1 MKTGIS
7 KKDKTTAIY
16 FNESEKWIEVQTYN
30 TDLKKRL
37 SAYAVQYPEHCQVID
52 DNEMGELIFRIEKG
66 RLSFRLPAP
75 YTDERRKAASD
86 YAKEHGITA
95 RSPVLENPILDESIQ
110 DSPAEEN
117 WAQ

>member
-1 MKTGIS
+1 MKTGLS

-16 FNESEKWIEVQTYN
+16 FNEADRWVEVQNYN

-37 SAYAVQYPEHCQVID
+37 SAYAAEYPQHCRQID
-52 DNEMGELIFRIEKG
+52 DNEMGELIFLIEKG
-66 RLSFRLPAP
+66 RFSFRLTAP

-86 YAKEHGITA
+86 YAKEHGIAA
-95 RSPVLENPILDESIQ
+95 RSPVSEKPTLDESTQ

-117 WAQ
+117 PTQ

>member
-16 FNESEKWIEVQTYN
+16 FNESDRWIDVQTYN
-30 TDLKKRL
+30 TDLKTRP
-37 SAYAVQYPEHCQVID
+37 SAYAVQYPENCQMID

-66 RLSFRLPAP
+66 RFCFRLTAP
-75 YTDERRKAASD
+75 YTGERRKTASE
-86 YAKEHGITA
+86 YAKEHGIAA
-95 RSPVLENPILDESIQ
+95 RSPVVENPTLDKSTQ

-117 WAQ
+117 RAQ

>member
-16 FNESEKWIEVQTYN
+16 FNEADRWIEVQTYN

-37 SAYAVQYPEHCQVID
+37 SAYAVQYPAYCQLID

-66 RLSFRLPAP
+66 RFSFRLTAP
-75 YTDERRKAASD
+75 YTGERRKAASE
-86 YAKEHGITA
+86 YAKEHGIAA
-95 RSPVLENPILDESIQ
+95 RSPVWENPMLVKATQ
-110 DSPAEEN
+110 DSPTEEN
-117 WAQ
+117 PTQ

>member
-1 MKTGIS
+1 MKTGLS

-16 FNESEKWIEVQTYN
+16 FNESEKWIEIQTYN

-52 DNEMGELIFRIEKG
+52 DNEMGELIFRIAKG
-66 RLSFRLPAP
+66 RFSFRLTAP
-75 YTDERRKAASD
+75 YMDERRKAASD
-86 YAKEHGITA
+86 YAKKHGITA
-95 RSPVLENPILDESIQ
+95 RSPVLENPILDESTQ

-117 WAQ
+117 RAQ

>member
-37 SAYAVQYPEHCQVID
+37 SSYAVQYPEHCQVID
-52 DNEMGELIFRIEKG
+52 DNEMGELIFRYIQLLCENTLVVDSLIEQINKIAVGEDVFDLG
-66 RLSFRLPAP
+66 R
-75 YTDERRKAASD
+75 K
-86 YAKEHGITA
+86 
-95 RSPVLENPILDESIQ
+95 
-110 DSPAEEN
+110 
-117 WAQ
+117 